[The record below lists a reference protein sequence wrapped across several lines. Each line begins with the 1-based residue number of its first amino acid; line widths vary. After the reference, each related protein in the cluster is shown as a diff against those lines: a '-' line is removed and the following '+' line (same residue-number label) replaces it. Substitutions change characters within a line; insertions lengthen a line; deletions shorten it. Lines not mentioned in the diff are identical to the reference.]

1 MMPMLAR
8 RLGTRNDTSRG
19 YGHRY
24 DRRRGARTAVH
35 RDEVIRP
42 RQPART
48 ASTTDHV
55 DTLVE
60 FLHMG
65 GYAFYVWL
73 SYAIVAVMLAINLIV
88 PLRRH
93 RRLRARLRRQ
103 FAHEGRAPVA
113 PGDRARD

>member
-8 RLGTRNDTSRG
+8 RHGTRNAAARG
-19 YGHRY
+19 Y
-24 DRRRGARTAVH
+24 DRRRGAQAAVH
-35 RDEVIRP
+35 REAVPPPAP
-42 RQPART
+42 RSPARI

-60 FLHMG
+60 FLRMG

-73 SYAIVAVMLAINLIV
+73 SYGIVALLLAINVIV

-93 RRLRARLRRQ
+93 RRLCARLRREL
-103 FAHEGRAPVA
+103 AREGRAPSA
-113 PGDRARD
+113 RGD